1 MNEYKKVLFENY
13 ANFQGRAARKE
24 YWMFFLFNLLAA
36 AALMIV
42 DMGLVMFVGIAGLN
56 LLYTL
61 GVIVPGIAVTV
72 RRLHDTGRSGWW
84 ILLGL
89 VPFIGIFLLVLMCLD
104 SEPGTNEYGENPKGQ
119 QTHTAGGLATAS

>member
-1 MNEYKKVLFENY
+1 MNEYKKVLFQNY
-13 ANFQGRAARKE
+13 ANFSGRAARKE
-24 YWMFFLFNLLAA
+24 YWMFFLFNLIAA
-36 AALMIV
+36 AVLMVV

-61 GVIVPGIAVTV
+61 AVIVPGIAVSI

-89 VPFIGIFLLVLMCLD
+89 VPFVGILLLVLMCLD
-104 SEPGTNEYGENPKGQ
+104 SEPGTNEYGDNPKGQ
-119 QTHTAGGLATAS
+119 QATAGGSFATAS